1 MFISVVSYK
10 LAFNLHKLRY
20 TAYEYTFLSDR
31 AVGGIFS
38 FNPFFSKETCLLKC
52 TAIQEE
58 NNMQVCFWLLITGK
72 NVTSKRIQ
80 PISGEVQVEVVKKNL

>member
-1 MFISVVSYK
+1 MNTHFY
-10 LAFNLHKLRY
+10 LPA
-20 TAYEYTFLSDR
+20 R
-31 AVGGIFS
+31 AGGGIFS
-38 FNPFFSKETCLLKC
+38 FNPFFAKETCLLKC

-80 PISGEVQVEVVKKNL
+80 PISGEVPVKVVRKKM